1 MVVDEAHNLIESI
14 LSLHTITISSS
25 ILLSL
30 RSALVTYYAKF
41 KTRFKGSNAAYLKQ
55 LLLVLKGLLEFAERW
70 GKEGGDIKDRSKEA
84 MMGVNEV
91 VQSLKGGALDQ
102 VNLLKL
108 DLYLKNSQIA
118 KKVRGSR
125 ADTTLRADPLAGR
138 SEVMSTHLPRR
149 RQPKVRV
156 SRCRRTSFELM
167 L

>member
-1 MVVDEAHNLIESI
+1 MLAKLLASLSRSEWTRDLAPRPYSPVPSSNVVVVDEAHNLIESI

-25 ILLSL
+25 ILHSL

-55 LLLVLKGLLEFAERW
+55 LLLVLKGLLEFADRW
-70 GKEGGDIKDRSKEA
+70 GKEGGEIKGKSKEA

-108 DLYLKNSQIA
+108 DLYLKNSQIS
-118 KKVRGSR
+118 KKVRVYQESG
-125 ADTTLRADPLAGR
+125 AGL
-138 SEVMSTHLPRR
+138 V
-149 RQPKVRV
+149 
-156 SRCRRTSFELM
+156 
-167 L
+167 

>member
-1 MVVDEAHNLIESI
+1 
-14 LSLHTITISSS
+14 
-25 ILLSL
+25 
-30 RSALVTYYAKF
+30 
-41 KTRFKGSNAAYLKQ
+41 
-55 LLLVLKGLLEFAERW
+55 
-70 GKEGGDIKDRSKEA
+70 
-84 MMGVNEV
+84 MGVNEV